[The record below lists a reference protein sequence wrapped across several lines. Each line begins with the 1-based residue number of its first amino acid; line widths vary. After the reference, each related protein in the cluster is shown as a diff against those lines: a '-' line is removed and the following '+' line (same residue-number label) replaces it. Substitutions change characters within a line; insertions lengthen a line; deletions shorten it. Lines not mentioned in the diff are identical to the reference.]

1 MKKLEDL
8 PKKNPFEAP
17 EGYFDRLPGIIQ
29 SRVAEKE
36 TSRSWNPT
44 MRLGLQY
51 SLPALILFT
60 AAVIYFR
67 TPEVLSA
74 EELLASVD
82 SESLVAY
89 LGETDLNTDELLEAV
104 DLDVDEVDAIQESSL
119 DEIELDEVD
128 VEILSDKFG
137 YNNN

>member
-1 MKKLEDL
+1 MKKLEDI
-8 PKKNPFEAP
+8 PKKDYFQVP
-17 EGYFDRLPGIIQ
+17 EGYFDRLPGVIQ

-36 TSRSWNPT
+36 TSRGWNPT

-89 LGETDLNTDELLEAV
+89 LGESDLNTDDLLEAV
-104 DLDVDEVDAIQESSL
+104 DLDADEVNAIQESSL
-119 DEIELDEVD
+119 DEIELDEND
-128 VEILSDKFG
+128 IDILSDKFG
-137 YNNN
+137 TNNN